1 MLNRVKIERFKNI
14 EGATLDLKPINV
26 LVGSNNS
33 GKSSILQAIQFAV
46 SVAQTTSTL
55 ENAKWYSSGDKSDH
69 LQTSISPTQLI
80 YSPLRDIYAL
90 ALNKDFRKDYAI
102 KVEFEFEE
110 DGSGYTSQII
120 VKKGRNRN
128 IAIEIIGSMLGK
140 KLQSIEEPFSIYV
153 PGLAG
158 IPAFEEYKTP
168 ITVRKAAARGDAN
181 NVFRN
186 VLYLL
191 NKERT
196 SWDNFIGDLQDIFPG
211 IELYVNFNQDIDEY
225 ININIKNK
233 DGFLPIDAAG
243 TGVLQAIQ
251 ILSYIN
257 VYKPKLL
264 LLDEPDSHLHPSNQ
278 RKLVSKLINLAESR
292 DIQLIISTH
301 SRHIIDELQ
310 GYSKMQW
317 VRNGCIAKEGQ
328 FDELKVLLDLG
339 ALDKGDLLF
348 QDKLKCVVLTEDL
361 DFIPLKSILEASG
374 FKMKTLEIWAYKG
387 CTNVET
393 ALVLNGLF
401 KGHAPSTNVLLHR
414 DRDYYNAEEIS
425 LFKKTIENAGM
436 NCFITRGTDIESYY
450 LSAEHL
456 NHLYPKITKIRA
468 KELLDDSINDAQ
480 PKSIEKFINSRTQ
493 IEIKSCRRQ
502 GQDPNKIN
510 NGKISHQANEEYR
523 QNPAKYC
530 RGKSVLGILLGKIQK
545 EIGENADLFR
555 VSEFIRDEDL
565 EKIATK
571 IWSK

>member
-14 EGATLDLKPINV
+14 EDATLDLKPINV

-55 ENAKWYSSGDKSDH
+55 ENAKWYSSGDN

-80 YSPLRDIYAL
+80 YSPLRDVYAL
-90 ALNKDFRKDYAI
+90 ALNRGLRKDYAI

-110 DGSGYTSQII
+110 DGFKDISQII

-128 IAIEIIGSMLGK
+128 IAITIIGSKFGK
-140 KLQSIEEPFSIYV
+140 KLQSIEEPFSIFV

-186 VLYLL
+186 VLCLL

-211 IELYVNFNQDIDEY
+211 IELDVNFNQDIDEY
-225 ININIKNK
+225 ININIKNY

-257 VYKPKLL
+257 VYKPRLL

-278 RKLVSKLINLAESR
+278 RKLVSKLINLTKRSGV
-292 DIQLIISTH
+292 QLIISTH

-317 VRNGCIAKEGQ
+317 VRNGSIAKEGQ

-348 QDKLKCVVLTEDL
+348 QDKLKCVVLTEDMV
-361 DFIPLKSILEASG
+361 FTPLKSILEASG
-374 FKMKTLEIWAYKG
+374 FKTKTLEIWAYKG

-401 KGHAPSTNVLLHR
+401 KAHAPSTNVLLHR
-414 DRDYYNAEEIS
+414 DRDYYNEDEIKV
-425 LFKKTIENAGM
+425 FKKTIEDAGM

-450 LSAEHL
+450 LSADHI
-456 NHLYPKITKIRA
+456 NYLYPKITKIRA
-468 KELLDDSINDAQ
+468 KDLLEESINSAQ
-480 PKSIEKFINSRTQ
+480 PKSMEKFINSRTQ
-493 IEIKSCRRQ
+493 IEIRNCRKN
-502 GQDPNKIN
+502 GMNPNKIN
-510 NGKISHQANEEYR
+510 NWKISHQADEDYK
-523 QNPAKYC
+523 QNPVKYC
-530 RGKSVLGILLGKIQK
+530 HGKSVLGILLGKIQN
-545 EIGENADLFR
+545 EIGDNADLFR

-565 EKIATK
+565 QKIATQ

>member
-1 MLNRVKIERFKNI
+1 MLNRVKIEKFKNI
-14 EGATLDLKPINV
+14 KEANLDLESINV

-55 ENAKWYSSGDKSDH
+55 ENAKWYTSGDKSDR

-80 YSPLRDIYAL
+80 YSPLRDVYAL
-90 ALNKDFRKDYAI
+90 ALNRDLRKDYAI

-110 DGSGYTSQII
+110 DGVKDNSQII

-128 IAIEIIGSMLGK
+128 IAIEIIGSSLGK
-140 KLQSIEEPFSIYV
+140 KLQSIEEPFSIFV

-158 IPAFEEYKTP
+158 IPSLEEYKTP

-186 VLYLL
+186 VLFLL
-191 NKERT
+191 NKDQS
-196 SWDNFIGDLQDIFPG
+196 SWENFIRDLQDIFPG
-211 IELYVNFNQDIDEY
+211 IELDVNFNQNLDEY
-225 ININIKNK
+225 INVNIKNK

-278 RKLVSKLINLAESR
+278 RKLVNKLIELSEKNA
-292 DIQLIISTH
+292 IQLIISTH

-317 VRNGCIAKEGQ
+317 VRNGSIAKEGQ

-348 QDKLKCVVLTEDL
+348 QDKLKCVILTEDMDAL
-361 DFIPLKSILEASG
+361 PLKSVLEASG
-374 FKMKTLEIWAYKG
+374 FKTKSFEIWAYKG

-393 ALVLNGLF
+393 ALVLNELF
-401 KGHAPSTNVLLHR
+401 KRHAPSTRVLLHR
-414 DRDYYNAEEIS
+414 DRDYYTDIEIED
-425 LFKKTIENAGM
+425 FREKIEKAGM
-436 NCFITRGTDIESYY
+436 DCFVTRGTDIESYY
-450 LSAEHL
+450 LSDEHI
-456 NHLYPKITKIRA
+456 NYLYPQITKDRA
-468 KELLDDSINDAQ
+468 KELIQESIYNSNQ
-480 PKSIEKFINSRTQ
+480 KSIEKFINSRTQ
-493 IEIKSCRRQ
+493 IEVRNFRKK

-510 NGKISHQANEEYR
+510 NGKISSQANKDYELNAAR
-523 QNPAKYC
+523 YC
-530 RGKSVLGILLGKIQK
+530 HGKSVLGILLGKIQQQ
-545 EIGENADLFR
+545 IGNNPKLFIFTR
-555 VSEFIRDEDL
+555 FIKDGHLED
-565 EKIATK
+565 IAGQ
-571 IWSK
+571 IWR